1 MFLNLL
7 IPHSSFLIPHSS
19 LLIAILSLMKLYP
32 LKLIPQPSERLWGG
46 SRLQSF
52 VPGFDKVQTKEP
64 LGEAWLVYA
73 ENKIANGELAGQTLQ
88 QVATSYGVELLG
100 TKSMARYNTKVPLL
114 AKFLDPSQW
123 LSIQVHPD
131 DAYALNKEAHTGYL
145 GKTEAWYVLDAK
157 PDSQIIWG
165 FKDNVTEQQV
175 REAIQ
180 EGRLEHLLNYIRVK
194 TGDVIY
200 NPAGTIHALGP
211 DVFIFEIQQSSDLTY
226 RLYDFNRKDS
236 SGNLREL
243 HIDKAL
249 EVSSLTNSGTAKVAP
264 RTLNDYATELVR
276 SEFFVADKLAVK
288 DSLHLTTSD
297 GSLELLTVIEG
308 NLKLESQGEALE
320 LVQAESIVLPANL
333 GQYQLTGKALM
344 LRSYLP

>member
-1 MFLNLL
+1 
-7 IPHSSFLIPHSS
+7 
-19 LLIAILSLMKLYP
+19 MKLYP

-73 ENKIANGELAGQTLQ
+73 ENKIANGDLAGQTLQ
-88 QVATSYGVELLG
+88 QVASTYGVELLG
-100 TKSMARYNTKVPLL
+100 TKSIERYGTKVPLL

-131 DAYALNKEAHTGYL
+131 DAYALSKEASTGYL

-157 PDSQIIWG
+157 EDSQIIWG
-165 FKDNVTEQQV
+165 FKEEVTEQQV
-175 REAIQ
+175 REAIAQ
-180 EGRLEHLLNYIRVK
+180 GRLEHLLNYVPVK
-194 TGDVIY
+194 KGDVIY

-226 RLYDFNRKDS
+226 RLYDFNRKDA

-249 EVSSLTNSGTAKVAP
+249 AVSSLTNGGTPKVTP
-264 RTLNDYATELVR
+264 RIINDYTTELVR
-276 SEFFVADKLAVK
+276 SEFFVAEKLEVK
-288 DSLHLTTSD
+288 NSMRLITKDE
-297 GSLELLTVIEG
+297 SLELLTVTEG
-308 NLKLESQGEALE
+308 ELKLHD
-320 LVQAESIVLPANL
+320 VQLTRAESVVVPASLGGYELSGNATVLRCYVP
-333 GQYQLTGKALM
+333 
-344 LRSYLP
+344 

>member
-1 MFLNLL
+1 
-7 IPHSSFLIPHSS
+7 
-19 LLIAILSLMKLYP
+19 MKLYP

-46 SRLQSF
+46 SRLSSF

-88 QVATSYGVELLG
+88 QVASQYGVELLG
-100 TKSMARYNTKVPLL
+100 TKSMARYGVKVPLL

-131 DAYALNKEAHTGYL
+131 DDYALSREASTGYL

-157 PDSQIIWG
+157 EDSQIIWG
-165 FKDNVTEQQV
+165 FKEEVTQQQV
-175 REAIQ
+175 REAI
-180 EGRLEHLLNYIRVK
+180 EGGRLEHLLNYVPVK
-194 TGDVIY
+194 KGDVIY

-243 HIDKAL
+243 HINKAL
-249 EVSSLTNSGTAKVAP
+249 AVSSLTHFGAAKVMP
-264 RTLNDYATELVR
+264 KLLNDHAAELVR
-276 SEFFVADKLAVK
+276 SEFFVAEKWEIRGPVQMETK
-288 DSLHLTTSD
+288 DE
-297 GSLELLTVIEG
+297 SLELLTVVAG
-308 NLKLESQGEALE
+308 NLKLESQAATLE
-320 LVQAESIVLPANL
+320 LVRAESVVLPASL
-333 GQYQLTGKALM
+333 GQYQLTGEAVV
-344 LRSYLP
+344 LRAYVP

>member
-1 MFLNLL
+1 MRM
-7 IPHSSFLIPHSS
+7 P
-19 LLIAILSLMKLYP
+19 LYP

-46 SRLQSF
+46 SRLRSF
-52 VPGFDKVQTKEP
+52 VPGFDTVQTKEP
-64 LGEAWLVYA
+64 LGEAWLVYS
-73 ENKIANGELAGQTLQ
+73 ENKIANGKLAGQTLQ
-88 QVATSYGVELLG
+88 QVASQYGADLLG
-100 TKSMARYNTKVPLL
+100 TKSVARYGDKVPLL

-131 DAYALNKEAHTGYL
+131 DAYALSKEAHTGYL

-157 PDSQIIWG
+157 QDSQIIWG
-165 FKDNVTEQQV
+165 FKQEVTEAQV
-175 REAIQ
+175 REAIGTGTL
-180 EGRLEHLLNYIRVK
+180 EGLLNYVSVK

-226 RLYDFNRKDS
+226 RLYDFNRKDR

-249 EVSSLTNSGTAKVAP
+249 EVSSLKNQSNAKVS
-264 RTLNDYATELVR
+264 TKVLNDRATELVR
-276 SEFFVADKLAVK
+276 SEFFVAEKWEVTE
-288 DSLHLTTSD
+288 SLQMTTSE

-308 NLKLESQGEALE
+308 NLQVNSDGGSLRLTR
-320 LVQAESIVLPANL
+320 AESAVLPASL
-333 GQYQLTGKALM
+333 GDYELIGKAII
-344 LRSYLP
+344 LRCFVP

>member
-1 MFLNLL
+1 
-7 IPHSSFLIPHSS
+7 
-19 LLIAILSLMKLYP
+19 MKLYP

-52 VPGFDKVQTKEP
+52 VPGFDKVQIKEP

-73 ENKIANGELAGQTLQ
+73 ENKIANGDLAGQTLQ
-88 QVATSYGVELLG
+88 QVASTYGVELLG
-100 TKSMARYNTKVPLL
+100 TKSIERYGTKVPLL

-131 DAYALNKEAHTGYL
+131 DAYALSKEASTGYL

-157 PDSQIIWG
+157 EDSQIIWG
-165 FKDNVTEQQV
+165 FKEEVTEQQV
-175 REAIQ
+175 REAIAQ
-180 EGRLEHLLNYIRVK
+180 GRLEHLLNYVPVK
-194 TGDVIY
+194 KGDVIY

-226 RLYDFNRKDS
+226 RLYDFNRKDA

-249 EVSSLTNSGTAKVAP
+249 AVSSLTNGGTPKVTP
-264 RTLNDYATELVR
+264 RIINDYTTELVR
-276 SEFFVADKLAVK
+276 SEFFVAEKLEVK
-288 DSLHLTTSD
+288 NSMRLITKDE
-297 GSLELLTVIEG
+297 SLELLTVIEG
-308 NLKLESQGEALE
+308 NLKLESQMETLE
-320 LVQAESIVLPANL
+320 LVRAESVVLPASL
-333 GQYQLTGKALM
+333 GQYQLTGEAVV
-344 LRSYLP
+344 LRSYVP

>member
-1 MFLNLL
+1 MQ
-7 IPHSSFLIPHSS
+7 
-19 LLIAILSLMKLYP
+19 MQLYP

-46 SRLQSF
+46 SRLKSF
-52 VPGFDKVQTKEP
+52 VPGFAALYSENQQSKEP

-88 QVATSYGVELLG
+88 QVASTHGADLLG
-100 TKSMARYNTKVPLL
+100 MKSVARYGDKVPLL

-131 DAYALNKEAHTGYL
+131 DAYALSKEAHTLYL

-157 PDSQIIWG
+157 QDSQIIWG
-165 FKDNVTEQQV
+165 FKQNVTEEQV
-175 REAIQ
+175 REAIA
-180 EGRLEHLLNYIRVK
+180 GGTLEHLLNYVSVK

-236 SGNLREL
+236 SGKLREL

-249 EVSSLTNSGTAKVAP
+249 EVSSLTLSGYAKVSTKVLHEHAV
-264 RTLNDYATELVR
+264 ELVR
-276 SEFFVADKLAVK
+276 SEFFVAEKWEVSKPLQM
-288 DSLHLTTSD
+288 TTSD
-297 GSLELLTVIEG
+297 GSPELLTVIEG
-308 NLKLESQGEALE
+308 NLQVNSSSESLI
-320 LVQAESIVLPANL
+320 LTRAESAVLPASL
-333 GQYQLTGKALM
+333 GSYELTGKATV
-344 LRSYLP
+344 LRCFVP

>member
-1 MFLNLL
+1 
-7 IPHSSFLIPHSS
+7 
-19 LLIAILSLMKLYP
+19 MKLYP

-46 SRLQSF
+46 SRLRSF
-52 VPGFDKVQTKEP
+52 VPGFDKVQSKEP

-73 ENKIANGELAGQTLQ
+73 ENKIANGDLAGQTLQ
-88 QVATSYGVELLG
+88 QVASTYGVELLG
-100 TKSMARYNTKVPLL
+100 TKSVARYGVKVPLL

-131 DAYALNKEAHTGYL
+131 DTYALSKEANTGYL

-165 FKDNVTEQQV
+165 FKQKVTEQQV
-175 REAIQ
+175 RDAI
-180 EGRLEHLLNYIRVK
+180 EKGKLEHLLNYVTVK

-249 EVSSLTNSGTAKVAP
+249 EVSSLKNVGDAKVSTQKLKENAV
-264 RTLNDYATELVR
+264 ELVR
-276 SEFFVADKLAVK
+276 SEFFVAEKWEIRGSMQLETK
-288 DSLHLTTSD
+288 DE
-297 GSLELLTVIEG
+297 SLELLTVIQG
-308 NLKLESQGEALE
+308 QVNLGSLQLS
-320 LVQAESIVLPANL
+320 QAESVVLPASL
-333 GQYQLTGKALM
+333 GKYELSGDVVV
-344 LRSYLP
+344 LRCYVP

>member
-1 MFLNLL
+1 
-7 IPHSSFLIPHSS
+7 
-19 LLIAILSLMKLYP
+19 MKLYP

-52 VPGFDKVQTKEP
+52 VPGFENVKTKEP

-88 QVATSYGVELLG
+88 QVASTYGVELLG
-100 TKSMARYNTKVPLL
+100 TQSMARYGDKVPLL

-131 DAYALNKEAHTGYL
+131 DAYALSKEAKTGYL

-157 PDSQIIWG
+157 QDSQIIWG
-165 FKDNVTEQQV
+165 FKQEVTETQV
-175 REAIQ
+175 REAIAN
-180 EGRLEHLLNYIRVK
+180 GSLEQLLNYVTVQ

-236 SGNLREL
+236 SGHLREL

-249 EVSSLTNSGTAKVAP
+249 EVSSLKNSGHANVSPQK
-264 RTLNDYATELVR
+264 LNDQATELVR
-276 SEFFVADKLAVK
+276 SEFFVAEKWEIRKPIQMTTK
-288 DSLHLTTSD
+288 DE
-297 GSLELLTVIEG
+297 SLELLTVIKG
-308 NLKLESQGEALE
+308 RVQLGSLE
-320 LVQAESIVLPANL
+320 LNRAESVVLPAGL
-333 GQYQLTGKALM
+333 GAYELSGDAVV
-344 LRSYLP
+344 LRCYVP

>member
-1 MFLNLL
+1 MNF
-7 IPHSSFLIPHSS
+7 
-19 LLIAILSLMKLYP
+19 YP

-46 SRLQSF
+46 SRLRSF
-52 VPGFDKVQTKEP
+52 VPGFADVPTKEP

-73 ENKIANGELAGQTLQ
+73 GNKIENGELAGQTLQ
-88 QVATSYGVELLG
+88 HVATTYGAALLG
-100 TKSMARYNTKVPLL
+100 TKSVERYGDKVPLL

-131 DAYALNKEAHTGYL
+131 DAYALSREANTGYL

-157 PDSQIIWG
+157 EDSQIIWG
-165 FKDNVTEQQV
+165 FKEDVSEQQV
-175 REAIQ
+175 RDAITK
-180 EGRLEHLLNYIRVK
+180 GRLEHLLNYVNVK

-236 SGNLREL
+236 SGKLREL
-243 HIDKAL
+243 HVDKAL
-249 EVSSLTNSGTAKVAP
+249 EVASLTTSGQAHVSP
-264 RTLNDYATELVR
+264 QPLSSEVVELVR
-276 SEFFVADKLAVK
+276 SEFFVAEKWEIRKPTPMKTDA
-288 DSLHLTTSD
+288 

-308 NLKLESQGEALE
+308 ELQVGTVQLK
-320 LVQAESIVLPANL
+320 QAESAVLPATL
-333 GQYQLTGKALM
+333 GAYELSGDATV
-344 LRSYLP
+344 LRCYVP

>member
-1 MFLNLL
+1 MR
-7 IPHSSFLIPHSS
+7 
-19 LLIAILSLMKLYP
+19 MQLYP

-46 SRLQSF
+46 SRLKSF
-52 VPGFDKVQTKEP
+52 VPGFASVVSKEP

-88 QVATSYGVELLG
+88 QVASQYGAALLG
-100 TKSMARYNTKVPLL
+100 TKSVARYGDKVPLL

-131 DAYALNKEAHTGYL
+131 DTYALSKEAQTGYL

-157 PDSQIIWG
+157 QDSQIIWG
-165 FKDNVTEQQV
+165 FKQDVTEAQV
-175 REAIQ
+175 REAIA
-180 EGRLEHLLNYIRVK
+180 GGTLEHLLNYVSVK

-236 SGNLREL
+236 SGKLREL
-243 HIDKAL
+243 HIEKAL
-249 EVSSLTNSGTAKVAP
+249 EVSKLLGSGSAKLQP
-264 RTLNDYATELVR
+264 ERIDPYITELIR
-276 SEFFVADKLAVK
+276 TQFFVLWRMRLNP
-288 DSLHLTTSD
+288 SWTFTNTIQE
-297 GSLELLTVIEG
+297 SLELITVIEG
-308 NLKLESQGEALE
+308 ELQIKSNVESLQLNK
-320 LVQAESIVLPANL
+320 AESAVLPASL
-333 GQYQLTGKALM
+333 GTYVLSGHATV
-344 LRSYLP
+344 LRCFVPYSPTLAH

>member
-1 MFLNLL
+1 MN
-7 IPHSSFLIPHSS
+7 P
-19 LLIAILSLMKLYP
+19 YP

-46 SRLQSF
+46 SRLRSF
-52 VPGFDKVQTKEP
+52 VPSFADVQTKEP

-73 ENKIANGELAGQTLQ
+73 ENKIANGELVGQTLQ
-88 QVATSYGVELLG
+88 QVASKYGVELLG
-100 TKSMARYNTKVPLL
+100 TKSVARYGDKVPLL

-131 DAYALNKEAHTGYL
+131 DVYALSREAHTGYL

-165 FKDNVTEQQV
+165 FKQDVTQQQV
-175 REAIQ
+175 RDAITNGQ
-180 EGRLEHLLNYIRVK
+180 LEDLLNYVPVK

-236 SGNLREL
+236 SGKLREL
-243 HIDKAL
+243 HIEKAL
-249 EVSSLTNSGTAKVAP
+249 EVSSLTSAKALEVSSLKNSGSAKVS
-264 RTLNDYATELVR
+264 TQKLNDHVTELVR
-276 SEFFVADKLAVK
+276 SEFFVAEKLEIRNPVPM
-288 DSLHLTTSD
+288 TINQE
-297 GSLELLTVIEG
+297 SLELLTVIEG
-308 NLKLESQGEALE
+308 TLQLGWQKETLE
-320 LVQAESIVLPANL
+320 LSRAESVVLPASL
-333 GQYQLTGKALM
+333 GEYELLGDAVV
-344 LRSYLP
+344 LRCYVP